1 MPGQDKLRKEFENLT
16 PTYPQERFHLE
27 HQSNEYTS
35 RILDII
41 APIGKGQRC
50 LLVSPPKAGKTTIL
64 QKISRALANNHSEV
78 SQVALLINERP
89 EEITDFKRNTEAC
102 VMHSSS
108 DKNPR
113 SHVKTAE
120 QALRQARQNLVK
132 GKDSIILLDSIT
144 RLARAHNLFSD
155 SEGKT
160 LSGGLD
166 SKAMEKPRRFF
177 GAARNVEDGGSLT
190 IVGTTLVK
198 TGSQMDQVIF
208 QEFKG
213 TGNMELVLDRHL
225 AERRFYPA
233 ISVSR
238 SGTRK
243 EEVLFNE
250 NEYRIIGRIRRYL
263 GELDDE
269 LALRFLL
276 DQLNEY
282 KSNGEFLQAI
292 ATGELDLEQVT
303 PDQTRS
309 L

>member
-1 MPGQDKLRKEFENLT
+1 MSKSDDLKQKFEELT
-16 PTYPQERFHLE
+16 PTYPQERFQLE
-27 HQSNEYTS
+27 HHPGEHTA

-64 QKISRALANNHSEV
+64 QKISGALNNNHPEV
-78 SQVALLINERP
+78 QQVALLINERP
-89 EEITDFKRNTEAC
+89 EEITDFKRNTEAR
-102 VMHSSS
+102 VMDSSS

-120 QALRQARQNLVK
+120 KALRQARESLVN
-132 GKDSIILLDSIT
+132 GEDSVILLDSIT

-155 SEGKT
+155 SDGKT

-166 SKAMEKPRRFF
+166 SKAMEKPRQFF

-190 IVGTTLVK
+190 IVGTTLVE

-213 TGNMELVLDRHL
+213 TGNMELVLNRHL
-225 AERRFYPA
+225 AERRIYPA
-233 ISVSR
+233 VSVSK

-250 NEYRIIGRIRRYL
+250 NEYKIISRLRRYL

-269 LALRFLL
+269 LALRFLI
-276 DQLNEY
+276 DQLEEY
-282 KSNGEFLQAI
+282 DSNGAFLRAI
-292 ATGELDLEQVT
+292 ATGDLDLDKVT
-303 PDQTRS
+303 PDQRH
-309 L
+309 